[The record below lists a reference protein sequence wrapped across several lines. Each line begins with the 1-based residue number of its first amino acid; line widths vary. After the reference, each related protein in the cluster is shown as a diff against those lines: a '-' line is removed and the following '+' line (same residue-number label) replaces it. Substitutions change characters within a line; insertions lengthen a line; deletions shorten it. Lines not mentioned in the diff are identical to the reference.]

1 MEVIIRHCIILTVI
15 MKRPKSR
22 PIDIAKA
29 TQEVEEGKSS
39 LRAVAKKYDMPTST
53 LHDHVT
59 GKVEGTKPG
68 PPPDCEELIG

>member
-15 MKRPKSR
+15 MKRAKSR

-29 TQEVEEGKSS
+29 TREVKEGKLS

-59 GKVEGTKPG
+59 GKVEGTSRVLHLYYIKT
-68 PPPDCEELIG
+68 L